1 MNPRFLLAVLA
12 ASCSSLCLR
21 AAASLPGQGLL
32 IGAPDTPPTLATP
45 GDGLHENWGS
55 VRLALAAGSGA
66 ADAAVT
72 SFKRASSVPPVVLT
86 ESTADGVT
94 LAVSAFRGPAFPQ
107 GFDVLDAEIRNGTPS
122 HARVELRLRLPEG
135 AVATDGVVRL
145 GGRAIIAL
153 ATPPPVLR
161 ATGCTTAAEAMPG
174 WARPNV
180 PCHAAFRNIRA
191 GMGGVP
197 IVYQFLMDRQGEAR
211 TVALGFCESHWG
223 DVGKR
228 PLVIRVEGTPE
239 RRLDP
244 LAEWGQHK
252 PGCVVF
258 KASDADQDGRIDVR
272 VLPAEGAPDRNPILN
287 AIWVFP
293 QDLVPDPADVV
304 AGRADAK
311 ALFIVDVGGPGEGPV
326 STPGKLDLPGG
337 CPTYHVELAPG
348 AQQTLAFLVATGGES
363 VPAWS
368 QTTWTPQ
375 ALRQAAT
382 DVWAG
387 ALWTGLPSGPAP
399 SDDDT
404 CAAVADILMCR
415 AQADDFYLALGE
427 PVATPATAFSFAASA
442 RLVEA
447 LDHVGFCREAERL
460 LRVYWDRPAPGP
472 LASLSQRDDGHWED
486 SAGRSGPHAQ
496 ALLALARHASA
507 ARDGR
512 WLARAYP
519 AMRAGAEWIRSR
531 RAAAQVAPADAPWC
545 AQALSAAA
553 AAATL
558 AGHAE
563 DAAWMR
569 QEAEALAGAGAADP
583 NSAYAGLGRCVDAAN
598 RVLARP

>member
-12 ASCSSLCLR
+12 VSCSSRCLR
-21 AAASLPGQGLL
+21 AGESLPGPGLL
-32 IGAPDTPPTLATP
+32 IGAPDTPPTVVTP
-45 GDGLHENWGS
+45 EGGLQETWGS
-55 VRLALAAGSGA
+55 VRLALAAGSGTA
-66 ADAAVT
+66 EAAVT
-72 SFKRASSVPPVVLT
+72 SFRRASSVAPVVVT

-107 GFDVLDAEIRNGTPS
+107 GFDVLDAEVRNGTPS

-135 AVATDGVVRL
+135 TAATEGVVRV

-174 WARPNV
+174 WGRPSV

-191 GMGGVP
+191 GMGGIP
-197 IVYQFLMDRQGEAR
+197 IAYQFLMDRQGEAR
-211 TVALGFCESHWG
+211 TVVLGFCESHWG

-239 RRLDP
+239 CRLDP

-252 PGCVVF
+252 PGGVVF
-258 KASDADQDGRIDVR
+258 KASDADKDGRIDVR

-293 QDLVPDPADVV
+293 QDLVPDPAEVV

-311 ALFIVDVGGPGEGPV
+311 ALFVVDVGGPGEGPV
-326 STPGKLDLPGG
+326 SAPGKLEFPGG
-337 CPTYHVELAPG
+337 CPTYVVELAPG
-348 AQQTLAFLVATGGES
+348 AQQRLAFLVATGAGN

-368 QTTWTPQ
+368 QTTWTSRG
-375 ALRQAAT
+375 LRQAAT

-387 ALWTGLPSGPAP
+387 ALRAGLSAGPP

-404 CAAVADILMCR
+404 RAAVADILMCR

-427 PVATPATAFSFAASA
+427 PAAAPATAFSFAASA

-447 LDHVGFCREAERL
+447 LDHAGFCREAERL
-460 LRVYWDRPAPGP
+460 LRVYWDRPPPGP
-472 LASLSQRDDGHWED
+472 LASLSQREDGHWED
-486 SAGRSGPHAQ
+486 SVGRNCPHAQ

-519 AMRAGAEWIRSR
+519 AMRAGAEWIRCQK
-531 RAAAQVAPADAPWC
+531 AAAQLAPADAPWC

-553 AAATL
+553 AAAAL

-569 QEAEALAGAGAADP
+569 HEAEGLGGGATPDP
-583 NSAYAGLGRCVDAAN
+583 AIAYARLGRCVDAAN